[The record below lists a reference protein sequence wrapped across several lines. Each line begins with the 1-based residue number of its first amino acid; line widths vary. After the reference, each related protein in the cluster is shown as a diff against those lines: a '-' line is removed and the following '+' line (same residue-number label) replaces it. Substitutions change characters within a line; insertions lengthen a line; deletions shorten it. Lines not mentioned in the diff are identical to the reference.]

1 MEPTPNGADPGT
13 HVDGVAVKEVQKAQA
28 TILTQIGDF
37 KKIIDAA
44 EKKYGTDTAGELKT
58 AVNKAVNQM
67 TVEVEKNQKLWDDAN
82 KRVADLEEEVKLLS
96 GQRMNWNSTGPTN
109 MKAAFMHV
117 YDDLLKAGDVED
129 FGGATQAVLERCVK
143 NFGFQGQKSY
153 DDYDL
158 RALMFSDRYQKA
170 ITSLGG
176 PGIAADAGQ
185 AGALLTPQYID
196 QPLAP
201 AQEQNTIS
209 DAFPVFNMM
218 GEKVIW
224 REERLTVR
232 AAYRDTSTATGRA
245 KSRQSLDFTGTGQ
258 GNVGG
263 VMKMAW
269 DQRNVESR
277 TFLATANASVQII
290 DDAPYVR
297 EQVQEQLKYEQER
310 TVDRDILYGT
320 NTAGAQ
326 GVSQFSGLNHAA
338 VTFTPSLLS
347 DIRSSRT
354 QMVDVL
360 RTSWLQAVLTFIS
373 PDRHFMHPTD
383 YTAISLLKDN
393 DGDYLFPSV
402 KEDSTTG
409 NKTGPMGMPV
419 LCSTYVNK
427 DSWFTVPTM
436 RCRLGV
442 KKGWTSDVSMEN
454 KDNFE
459 TLQITFRV
467 YGRYAFIQ
475 FRPNSTV
482 KGTFSSALR

>member
-1 MEPTPNGADPGT
+1 MSDVQNVDPQKY
-13 HVDGVAVKEVQKAQA
+13 VDGVSVKKVQETQA
-28 TILTQIGDF
+28 ALLTQIGEF
-37 KKIIDAA
+37 KEVIDKA
-44 EKKYGTDTAGELKT
+44 EKKYNGEEVNELKT
-58 AVNKAVNQM
+58 KVNNMVNDMSTSVNKN
-67 TVEVEKNQKLWDDAN
+67 EKLWDDAQ
-82 KRVADLEEEVKLLS
+82 KRIQELDDEVKLLRGQKLNWQTS
-96 GQRMNWNSTGPTN
+96 GPGTMED
-109 MKAAFMHV
+109 AFMTV
-117 YDDLLKAGDVED
+117 YHDLRKAGDVED
-129 FGGATQAVLERCVK
+129 FGGATQAILERAVK
-143 NFGFQGQKSY
+143 NFGFQGQKAY
-153 DDYDL
+153 DGFDF
-158 RALMFSDRYQKA
+158 RSLMFPDRYKNA

-176 PGIAADAGQ
+176 PDIAAADGQ
-185 AGALLTPQYID
+185 AGALLTPQYIER
-196 QPLAP
+196 PLEP

-224 REERLTVR
+224 REERLSVR
-232 AAYRDTSTATGRA
+232 AAYREASSTTGRP
-245 KSRQSLDFTGTGQ
+245 KSRQALDFTGTGQ

-263 VMKMAW
+263 VMTMAW

-277 TFLATANASVQII
+277 TFLATAQASVQII
-290 DDAPYVR
+290 SDAPYVR
-297 EQVQEQLKYEQER
+297 EQVQEQLQYEQER
-310 TVDRDILYGT
+310 TVDRDILYGS
-320 NTAGAQ
+320 NTSGAQ
-326 GVSQFSGLNHAA
+326 GVAEFSGLNHAA

-354 QMVDVL
+354 QLVDVL
-360 RTSWLQAVLTFIS
+360 RTSWLQGVLTYIS
-373 PDRHFMHPTD
+373 PDRHFLHPTD

-393 DGDYLFPSV
+393 DGDYLFPSM

-427 DSWFTVPTM
+427 DTWFTVPTK

-442 KKGWTSDVSMEN
+442 KKGWTADVSMEN

-459 TLQITFRV
+459 TLQVTFRV

-482 KGTFSSALR
+482 KGKFSDALR